1 MLYSN
6 KISWFYYIFSLYFI
20 IRFYLSYINYM
31 YSKWKSRIINNA
43 VIFVVGMLCSFV
55 VFSFLIND
63 SLTTANIWDVFT
75 VDNNKSKSN
84 FVLSLDKNN
93 TLSLESTIN
102 ITSGIWKSLRI
113 SLLYNDTLKDNIAKS
128 LQSSYE
134 FSFVNKNNSLIV
146 FIDMNKQNIETWKKI
161 FLLPLD
167 NITSQ
172 NIPIIESVTLFDWNQ
187 IDVLSIEN
195 TTNSSIHN

>member
-20 IRFYLSYINYM
+20 VRFYLNYINYM
-31 YSKWKSRIINNA
+31 YSKWKSRIINNGI
-43 VIFVVGMLCSFV
+43 IFVVGMLCSFF

-63 SLTTANIWDVFT
+63 SLTTANIWDAFT
-75 VDNNKSKSN
+75 SSTSKKSN
-84 FVLSLDKNN
+84 FILSLDKNN
-93 TLSLESTIN
+93 ILSLESTVN
-102 ITSGIWKSLRI
+102 IASGIWKSLRI
-113 SLLYNDTLKDNIAKS
+113 SLLYNDTLKDIITQS

-146 FIDMNKQNIETWKKI
+146 FIDMNKQNIKTWKKI

-172 NIPIIESVTLFDWNQ
+172 NIPIIESVTLFDGNQ

-195 TTNSSIHN
+195 TTNSSIHH